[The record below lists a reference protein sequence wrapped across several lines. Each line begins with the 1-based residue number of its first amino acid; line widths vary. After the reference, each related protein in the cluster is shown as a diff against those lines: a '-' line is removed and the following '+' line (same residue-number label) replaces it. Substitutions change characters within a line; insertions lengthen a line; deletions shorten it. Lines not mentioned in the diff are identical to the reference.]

1 MVFIFILFFVV
12 DDDSGK
18 FTRLYEKYHGPLLSY
33 AYSIL
38 RNRHL
43 SEDAVQE
50 AYIRV
55 LKNLH
60 KISENDCSKT
70 WHYMVIIVRHVSFS
84 VLQKERASMHQDIG
98 ELGPDKL
105 EDQAEPAWS
114 EYQAKELYEKIK
126 DYIYKNLNEADRQI
140 MILRCVHNMS
150 YKDISGM
157 VGLTEGNVSAKLS
170 RLRKKMKAD
179 LAREGAAL

>member
-1 MVFIFILFFVV
+1 
-12 DDDSGK
+12 
-18 FTRLYEKYHGPLLSY
+18 
-33 AYSIL
+33 
-38 RNRHL
+38 
-43 SEDAVQE
+43 
-50 AYIRV
+50 
-55 LKNLH
+55 
-60 KISENDCSKT
+60 
-70 WHYMVIIVRHVSFS
+70 
-84 VLQKERASMHQDIG
+84 MHQDIG